1 VADPK
6 SAMRLAL
13 SENTYKTPA
22 ALTPFMMKSNIA
34 ALLLTSIGLASSSLL
49 AAETYEIDPAKS
61 KVTFVIDNKAPGA
74 SGYEPVPGSFKEF
87 SGTTVFDKNDPSKS
101 SVTMEVKTASI
112 DTANKK
118 RDDHLRSQDFFKVKE
133 HPTMSFQSTKVTPKG
148 KAYEIEG
155 TLTLLGETKP
165 ITATFEPA
173 GEHAGKASFKL
184 KRSDFGMSFR
194 VPDTADE
201 VDVTLELVGK
211 MK

>member
-1 VADPK
+1 MKYHIATLLFI
-6 SAMRLAL
+6 SGG
-13 SENTYKTPA
+13 
-22 ALTPFMMKSNIA
+22 LTI
-34 ALLLTSIGLASSSLL
+34 SSLR
-49 AAETYEIDPAKS
+49 AAETYEIDPTKS
-61 KVTFVIDNKAPGA
+61 KVTFTIDNKAPGS

-87 SGTTVFDKNDPSKS
+87 AGTAVFDKSDPSKS

-165 ITATFEPA
+165 VTATFEPA
-173 GEHAGKASFKL
+173 GDHAGTATFKL
-184 KRSDFGMSFR
+184 KRSDFGMTFR
-194 VPDTADE
+194 LPDTADE